1 MPIQL
6 AENTSASVP
15 TPPAGS
21 VTIFVD
27 SADGLPKY
35 KDSTGTVSAFS
46 GLTNPMTAVGDLIVG
61 GTAGTPTRVGIGANT
76 YVWTSNGT
84 TGGWA
89 AATSGFANPM
99 TAVGQ
104 IIYGGTSGAA
114 TALAAGTSGYYLK
127 CNGAAAPSWAA
138 VAGGLGSTVTALTI
152 ASGVVNIDCS
162 LGDYF
167 TLTINANVTSL
178 TFSNLPA
185 SGTGR
190 TLSVTI
196 TQDGTG
202 SRTFALPASFKA
214 ITGSD
219 TAIQSAAS
227 AVTKLS
233 IESVDAGTT
242 WAYAMKGR
250 A

>member
-1 MPIQL
+1 MATLPPSRDSEQPAAGALDGTEIVRISQVVSGVLTSVKTTIAAIL
-6 AENTSASVP
+6 AKA
-15 TPPAGS
+15 
-21 VTIFVD
+21 
-27 SADGLPKY
+27 
-35 KDSTGTVSAFS
+35 
-46 GLTNPMTAVGDLIVG
+46 NPMTAVGDLIVG
-61 GTAGTPTRVGIGANT
+61 GASGALARLAKGAN
-76 YVWTSNGT
+76 GT
-84 TGGWA
+84 FLGVA
-89 AATSGFANPM
+89 SG
-99 TAVGQ
+99 VV
-104 IIYGGTSGAA
+104 
-114 TALAAGTSGYYLK
+114 GYYTPA
-127 CNGAAAPSWAA
+127 G
-138 VAGGLGSTVTALTI
+138 GGLGSAVTALTI

-167 TLTINANVTSL
+167 TLAINANVTSL
-178 TFSNLPA
+178 TFSNLPS

-233 IESVDAGTT
+233 IETVNAGTT
-242 WAYAMKGR
+242 WAYVMKGR